1 MFQFAGA
8 GPATICHSAMAG
20 TEKSVLKVNSKT
32 MEENKQ
38 YKPQA
43 IVEVIEHGPLKITGN
58 ILIND
63 MKRGIEEVQKEVW
76 LCRCGRSQNKPYCD
90 SSHKK

>member
-1 MFQFAGA
+1 
-8 GPATICHSAMAG
+8 MAG
-20 TEKSVLKVNSKT
+20 TEKSASKVNIKT
-32 MEENKQ
+32 MEESKQ
-38 YKPQA
+38 YKSQA
-43 IVEVIEHGPLKITGN
+43 IVEVIEHGPLKISGN

-63 MKRGIEEVQKEVW
+63 MKRGIEDFQQEVW